1 MPHAGTCEG
10 VRGAHS
16 LPLILPSLLLFRS
29 SKTHVERPDILVP
42 LIVQNSCTE
51 REASGVCIGEPWQRC
66 LEVCVCVCVCVRA
79 SVRAC
84 VRVCVCA
91 CVCVRVCVRACLHL
105 CACMHADVRV
115 VISHSSSP
123 PSDVPA
129 TGIYFC
135 VYNYLLQTLTPKGQR
150 YI

>member
-66 LEVCVCVCVCVRA
+66 LEVCVCVRA

-84 VRVCVCA
+84 VRACVCVCA
-91 CVCVRVCVRACLHL
+91 CVCVRACICVRACVRTCVWSYHTHLLHL
-105 CACMHADVRV
+105 QMFLPLVFTSVFTTICCK
-115 VISHSSSP
+115 
-123 PSDVPA
+123 
-129 TGIYFC
+129 
-135 VYNYLLQTLTPKGQR
+135 L
-150 YI
+150 